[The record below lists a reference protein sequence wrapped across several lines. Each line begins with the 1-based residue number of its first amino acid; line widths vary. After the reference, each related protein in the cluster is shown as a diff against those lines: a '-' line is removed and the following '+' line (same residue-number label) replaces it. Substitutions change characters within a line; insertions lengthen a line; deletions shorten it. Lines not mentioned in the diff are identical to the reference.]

1 MPPLLAS
8 RLKWEKDFK
17 DFPQICAKQDGG
29 GYLVV
34 NHYETGDGPFIIN
47 EYAWLWLN
55 RDGSPTALTDLV
67 YEKLLGKNSDAEARR
82 LAYARYF
89 AMLTE
94 LWRTSRKNAGVLHF
108 CMLGYS
114 REGGATCDNFIGVKR
129 QIFEP
134 HFKKYASDAFAP
146 VGLMLDYFE
155 TPAKASS
162 SMKLKV
168 KFINDTY
175 EDFKGTLQ
183 LSLCDSKGKVLFES
197 RKPPSSDACG
207 KGELS
212 FELKIPD
219 SAGKYKMCAKILET
233 GTESRRTLVVE
244 N

>member
-1 MPPLLAS
+1 MWKIAEGKFSKIPEEFNSEIQVPGFVDMA
-8 RLKWEKDFK
+8 RPAFKDVGAKTLKERGLKPHYPVDSLREAFWYRRDFDFK
-17 DFPQICAKQDGG
+17 
-29 GYLVV
+29 
-34 NHYETGDGPFIIN
+34 
-47 EYAWLWLN
+47 
-55 RDGSPTALTDLV
+55 
-67 YEKLLGKNSDAEARR
+67 
-82 LAYARYF
+82 
-89 AMLTE
+89 MLTE

-114 REGGATCDNFIGVKR
+114 REGGATCDNFIDVKR

-197 RKPPSSDACG
+197 RKPLSSAACG

-219 SAGKYKMCAKILET
+219 SAGKYEMCAKILET